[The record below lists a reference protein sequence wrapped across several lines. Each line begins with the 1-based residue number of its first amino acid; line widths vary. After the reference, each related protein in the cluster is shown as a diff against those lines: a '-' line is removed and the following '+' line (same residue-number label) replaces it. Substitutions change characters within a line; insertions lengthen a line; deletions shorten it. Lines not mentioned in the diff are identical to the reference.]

1 MTIKDQETIEAIH
14 NLFHEVV
21 EFVQVAFDDVKQS
34 PERSFEHYQKIMKLP
49 ICQSDTEFPEW
60 VNVPPPFIPFL
71 GSIYK
76 DSLQAMIQFIEP
88 VLTWTTGLRE
98 KHKNLKK
105 WQLETKKLLK
115 RAFFSKMALHDF
127 MREVGT
133 LEQHFLYERGLYR
146 ERLNIR
152 NKELAE
158 KSQRFVDDF
167 IQRRS
172 GQRQAGAKIKDALEW
187 SRAMSKNRMMTA
199 LGIRDYDTFNSFAA
213 RHGLKM
219 YNKSLWQICL
229 DNLSQKEKEKLEKA

>member
-60 VNVPPPFIPFL
+60 VNVPPPFIAFL

-127 MREVGT
+127 MCEVGT
-133 LEQHFLYERGLYR
+133 LETHFGYEYRLYLEGQQ
-146 ERLNIR
+146 
-152 NKELAE
+152 E
-158 KSQRFVDDF
+158 KIES
-167 IQRRS
+167 S
-172 GQRQAGAKIKDALEW
+172 MPL
-187 SRAMSKNRMMTA
+187 
-199 LGIRDYDTFNSFAA
+199 
-213 RHGLKM
+213 GLKDWATIFDVGK
-219 YNKSLWQICL
+219 NKMRDMMRDNKYHFRQISPRKWTL
-229 DNLSQKEKEKLEKA
+229 PKNELPTEYLEKYRKAPS